1 MTKAELLN
9 ELASQTGE
17 SKATCERVL
26 DALVLNV
33 HRGVGKGLAVTVTGL
48 GVFSRAHREART
60 GRNPRTGAE
69 VPIAARYVPKFRAA
83 KAFKD
88 AIPQP
93 KSKARGKK

>member
-9 ELASQTGE
+9 NLSEASGE

-26 DALVLNV
+26 DAIVSSV
-33 HRGVGKGLAVTVTGL
+33 QRGVAKGIPVSIAGL
-48 GVFSRAHREART
+48 GVFSRAHRQART
-60 GRNPRTGAE
+60 GRNPRTGEE
-69 VPIAARYVPKFRAA
+69 VAIAACYAPKFRAA